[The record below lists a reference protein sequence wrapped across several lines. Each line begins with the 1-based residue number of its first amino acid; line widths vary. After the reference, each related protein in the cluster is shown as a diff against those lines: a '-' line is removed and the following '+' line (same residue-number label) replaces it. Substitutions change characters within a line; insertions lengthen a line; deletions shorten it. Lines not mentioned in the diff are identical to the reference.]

1 MRFGP
6 VVTDEHPSHHTSRS
20 VVFFEPEATS
30 SLLMVQC
37 SKHVIPP
44 VVQGRPHRLP
54 GARSRRRAQHSAQNS
69 ADLPAT
75 RQPVSPAHRLRWSTP
90 ISVAAVQRL
99 TASEF
104 DRRNDLPDWRVL
116 LGRIEANF
124 VAPSFEEAAVLVG
137 DIAAA
142 AEAADHHPDLDLR
155 YPGHVHVALSTH
167 AAAGLTERDA
177 ALATTISA
185 LAERAGAR
193 SEPRASTAVEIAI
206 DAIDIDAVRPFWQ
219 AVLAYDEEPPSTP
232 GGPVVALVDP
242 LRIGPA
248 VWFQQMDVPR
258 PQRNRIHIDITVAA
272 DAAEERMAAALAA
285 GARLLT
291 DQYARSFWVLADAE
305 DNEACMC
312 TWLDRD

>member
-1 MRFGP
+1 MATLRDIGRATP
-6 VVTDEHPSHHTSRS
+6 LSAAGRDRSWPARRNAAAPHVVSQ
-20 VVFFEPEATS
+20 VVFVACPVAD
-30 SLLMVQC
+30 QR
-37 SKHVIPP
+37 PP
-44 VVQGRPHRLP
+44 
-54 GARSRRRAQHSAQNS
+54 
-69 ADLPAT
+69 
-75 RQPVSPAHRLRWSTP
+75 
-90 ISVAAVQRL
+90 SVAAVQRL

-285 GARLLT
+285 GGRLLT